1 MSEFAQH
8 IADGIHRWLGLAI
21 QPSQQAIAMR
31 AMEKAAAELGW
42 GSHPGQWALR
52 LQDKLSEDEVRTL
65 ARHITIGETYF
76 FREKPAMDFFR
87 QIIIPEIIKR
97 RKLNQTPY
105 RIWSAA
111 CSSGEEPYTL
121 AMLLQDHLPN
131 FSASDATILATD
143 INPDALKKARNGAY
157 TAWSFRETSE
167 QIQKRHFTREGKQW
181 VIRPEIRQMVR
192 FAHLNLIS
200 DIFPSP
206 LNGTAGVDLIFC
218 RNVLMYFDKETIQRI
233 ANQLESCLVPGGWLV
248 TSQVE
253 LSEEYFGR
261 FGKIL
266 HAGGFFYRRL
276 EVNQPY
282 VRKETAK
289 LVTDDSIA
297 ARLPVKQTTS
307 AVSPDLAKRS
317 GLIKERASGQ
327 VKKTPILKDEPKK
340 DLPAMDVAAVQHPSD
355 RQKLREQISKLADK
369 GQTEA
374 ALPLAKE
381 LCNESSA
388 DEKDYFLLASIQMA
402 IGNYGEA
409 EVSLTRALYLD
420 PDFQEA
426 RFQLAFV
433 EQKNGRHHEAQRQL
447 KLLLK
452 ALDTMPSAQTVF
464 AGMQVATLKEI
475 CKAALMSYEEIKR

>member
-42 GSHPGQWALR
+42 GSHPGQWAMR

-87 QIIIPEIIKR
+87 QIIIPEIVKR
-97 RKLNQTPY
+97 RKSNQTPY

-121 AMLLQDHLPN
+121 AMLLQDHLQDI
-131 FSASDATILATD
+131 SASDATILATD

-167 QIQKRHFTREGKQW
+167 QIQKRYFTTEGKQW

-206 LNGTAGVDLIFC
+206 LNGTAGIDLIFC

-233 ANQLESCLVPGGWLV
+233 AHQLESCLVPGGWLV

-261 FGKIL
+261 FGKII

-276 EVNQPY
+276 EVPY
-282 VRKETAK
+282 VRNETAK
-289 LVTDDSIA
+289 LATDDTVA
-297 ARLPVKQTTS
+297 ARLPLNRTAK
-307 AVSPDLAKRS
+307 AISPDSATRS
-317 GLIKERASGQ
+317 NLIKERAAER
-327 VKKTPILKDEPKK
+327 VKKIPILKDESKN
-340 DLPAMDVAAVQHPSD
+340 DLPAMEFAALQHPSD

-381 LCNESSA
+381 LCGESSA

-420 PDFQEA
+420 PDFHEA

-433 EQKNGRHHEAQRQL
+433 VQKNGRHHEAQRQL
-447 KLLLK
+447 KLMLK
-452 ALDTMPSAQTVF
+452 ALDAMPPAQTVF
-464 AGMQVATLKEI
+464 ADLQVGTLKEI
-475 CKAALMSYEEIKR
+475 CKAALLSYDEIKR

>member
-52 LQDKLSEDEVRTL
+52 LQEKLSEDEVRTL

-87 QIIIPEIIKR
+87 QIIIPEIVKR
-97 RKLNQTPY
+97 RKSNQTPY

-121 AMLLQDHLPN
+121 AMLMQDHLQD
-131 FSASDATILATD
+131 FSASDVTILATD

-157 TAWSFRETSE
+157 TPWSFRETSE
-167 QIQKRHFTREGKQW
+167 QIQKRHFSKEGKQW

-233 ANQLESCLVPGGWLV
+233 AHQLENCLVPGGWLV
-248 TSQVE
+248 ISQVE

-261 FGKIL
+261 FGRIL

-276 EVNQPY
+276 EVNQAF

-289 LVTDDSIA
+289 LAKDDTIST
-297 ARLPVKQTTS
+297 RFPVKRTTK
-307 AVSPDLAKRS
+307 AISPDFATRG
-317 GLIKERASGQ
+317 GLIKERAAGQ
-327 VKKTPILKDEPKK
+327 VKKMPILKDEPEK
-340 DLPAMDVAAVQHPSD
+340 DLSSKEVAAVQHPSD
-355 RQKLREQISKLADK
+355 RQKLREQISNLADK
-369 GQTEA
+369 GQTVA

-388 DEKDYFLLASIQMA
+388 DEKDYFLLASIQLA
-402 IGNYGEA
+402 SGNYGEA
-409 EVSLTRALYLD
+409 ELSLSRALYLD
-420 PDFQEA
+420 PEFHEA

-452 ALDTMPSAQTVF
+452 ALDALPQAQTVF
-464 AGMQVATLKEI
+464 AGMEVAALKEI
-475 CKAALMSYEEIKR
+475 CKAALMSYDEIKL